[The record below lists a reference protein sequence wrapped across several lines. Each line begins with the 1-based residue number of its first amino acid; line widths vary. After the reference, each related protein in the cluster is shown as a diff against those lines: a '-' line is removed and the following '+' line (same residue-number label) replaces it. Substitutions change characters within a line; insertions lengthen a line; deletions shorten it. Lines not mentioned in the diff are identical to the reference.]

1 MRRRVLIGALLL
13 VGVGVVLGATVFR
26 TDIAQATG
34 LAQSVTVANT
44 PSNPVPVQQQGTAS
58 VNVTNTSLAVH
69 DQATTQLL
77 ATGTVS
83 DTNTSLPD
91 IDVSGYKE
99 VRVSASF
106 IACNPAGGSGFLLI
120 DAKEGGT
127 EYTVGGTNLCQ
138 NSPNGFTQVLDVPGR
153 TLGIRCAACTNV
165 AIGLAVLGRAN

>member
-106 IACNPAGGSGFLLI
+106 IACNPARRVRLPVDRRQGGRNRVHRRGHQSLSELPEWIHSGSRRARADTRHSLRGL
-120 DAKEGGT
+120 
-127 EYTVGGTNLCQ
+127 YQRCYR
-138 NSPNGFTQVLDVPGR
+138 SGR
-153 TLGIRCAACTNV
+153 MGAR
-165 AIGLAVLGRAN
+165 